1 MKIDITV
8 NIDDKQIA
16 KLFKPEQSADGKQL
30 DLIQAAR
37 IAELEGLLKLIAKA
51 IGCETHTNE
60 MNIVECAGAVRSE
73 RDIIDER
80 CKVLQQANKELVA
93 KATNLKIDLEDAKR
107 EATFQ
112 ENLRKY
118 PDATSRDYTGAPMEP
133 PKGLF
138 DDLFEGHKPDDS
150 DAFEPEQPHD
160 PPADPL
166 PPVEQV
172 EEPPQPPPLAE
183 EQAEPPKEDIP
194 EGLREFE
201 LGLEPVQTIEAAASY
216 WSERAASVPA
226 EWHERA
232 KTSLVSRVAVALD
245 LEPSEV
251 VALIK
256 KETASRKATAGATT
270 VAASTGD
277 LATFKAAWDALQEK
291 EHTEQIAVK
300 LIMSSY
306 AKDGSFHKSDV
317 DRAVD
322 DVCPITGFARHNL
335 VNKLTSVAAKI
346 FANAAKVKLV
356 D

>member
-51 IGCETHTNE
+51 IGCETHANE
-60 MNIVECAGAVRSE
+60 VSIVECAGAVRLE

-80 CKVLQQANKELVA
+80 RKALKEANKDLLA

-107 EATFQ
+107 EALFQ

-118 PDATSRDYTGAPMEP
+118 PDATVRDYTGAPMEP
-133 PKGLF
+133 PKGF
-138 DDLFEGHKPDDS
+138 DDLFEGTKPEEDS
-150 DAFEPEQPHD
+150 TFEAEQPHD

-166 PPVEQV
+166 PPAEQA
-172 EEPPQPPPLAE
+172 EEPPQPPPVVE
-183 EQAEPPKEDIP
+183 EQVEPPKEDIP
-194 EGLREFE
+194 DGLREFE
-201 LGLEPVQTIEAAASY
+201 LGLEPVKTIEAAASY
-216 WSERAASVPA
+216 WSEKAASVPA

-256 KETASRKATAGATT
+256 KEATSRKAAAA
-270 VAASTGD
+270 VAAPAAPAGD
-277 LATFKAAWDALQEK
+277 LATFKSAWDALQEK
-291 EHTEQIAVK
+291 DHTEQIAVK

-306 AKDGSFHKSDV
+306 AKDGAFHKSDV